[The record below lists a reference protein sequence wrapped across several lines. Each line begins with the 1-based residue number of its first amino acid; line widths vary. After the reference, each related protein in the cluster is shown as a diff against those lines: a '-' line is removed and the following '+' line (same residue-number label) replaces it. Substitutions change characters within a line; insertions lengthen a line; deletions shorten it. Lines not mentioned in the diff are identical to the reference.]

1 MAGVGGLSFFP
12 SKSFSKYLPQK
23 TIRAR
28 YAKRISAATC
38 RILRTGRSIGLFKEK
53 TSIYRKKTIKY
64 GDLNLKFRASNGGAN
79 IDIKR
84 DLKLFGFL

>member
-38 RILRTGRSIGLFKEK
+38 RILRTGKSIGLFKAK
-53 TSIYRKKTIKY
+53 TSIYRKKIIQI
-64 GDLNLKFRASNGGAN
+64 R
-79 IDIKR
+79 
-84 DLKLFGFL
+84 GFKPEIPRVKWRGEY